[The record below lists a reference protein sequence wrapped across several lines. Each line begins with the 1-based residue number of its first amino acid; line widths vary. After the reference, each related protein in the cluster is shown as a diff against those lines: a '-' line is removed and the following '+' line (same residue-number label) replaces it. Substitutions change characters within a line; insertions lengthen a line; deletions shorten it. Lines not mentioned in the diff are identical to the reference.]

1 MRYQEQS
8 QTEVRTMADGSITI
22 VVDVDGKGV
31 TTLNSQLDSL
41 EGKSQKASGG
51 VKDLVTSIGL
61 VKLASVAFDVLK
73 SSLDAAISRFDTMQK
88 FPKVLNA
95 LGFSADESNR
105 SVSKLSDGI
114 DGLPTKLDDVVSTAQ
129 RMTAITGNLDKST
142 NATLALNNAMLASGA
157 STNDANR
164 GMEQYIQM
172 LSTGKV
178 DLQSWKTLQETMPI
192 GLQKTAEAMGFVGK
206 TAQRDLYDALKS
218 GTITFDEFQN
228 KLIELGTGTGELAK
242 LAKLNS
248 EGIATSFSNL
258 KNAASKGIA
267 NIIDALNDLSKEVTN
282 KSIAQNLDSLKGV
295 VNATFK
301 TITDVI
307 RASGPVVSEFVK
319 ILGQTID
326 VVKPLT
332 PALIG
337 LAAAYGGFKILS
349 SINSL
354 FQGTNA
360 VLQMAAL
367 SGETLTIVTQ
377 AHLVAQ
383 VADTNAT
390 KADVLAKGAQQGAVK
405 LSTLLIGLLSGGIS
419 AHTVATTIATAATG
433 AFSAALTFLTGPIGI
448 AVVAIGALVTAAIA
462 IWKWFNKEAE
472 EVKNLRAEQKEL
484 ISSTDELV
492 KKNEQA
498 VQSRKEEVDSLSATK
513 SNYKD
518 LISEMEMLSQKE
530 KLSTSEK
537 KRMGEIVEELN
548 GKLGDLNLVY
558 DEQSN
563 KLSEQPAKIQAQ
575 IDAFHALDE
584 ASSAQERINEMLKQ
598 RNDNEAKLMEINIA
612 RERWNET
619 LSQSSGNTKEA
630 AENIQSL
637 NEQEQALKATQ
648 GELTNEII
656 STASAHEE
664 SMQRASD
671 AVESGVMQQTISY
684 DALQGKN
691 KEVMD
696 ALRAEY
702 QSLEEK
708 VGNAFDVIQQKQAI
722 STEQMIA
729 NLQQN
734 QQAVAEWSQNIAIL
748 AERGVDQGLL
758 EQLRKM
764 GPEGAAQAAAL
775 VTSSDE
781 QLQQLNEVF
790 RNSGETSMNAMKEG
804 YQLGKLGVD
813 GEIANMIPTQRET
826 LSSQIASA
834 DFTGL
839 GTNVTDNIKAG
850 VENGRNQVA
859 EATKGIVAESA
870 TQAKTEVQSSDF
882 KGIGNAIPEGL
893 AGGIDTGKD
902 KPKTAVTGMTEDVIG
917 AARKGFDTHSPSKV
931 FHDIGGNLAEGLAN
945 GIQTA
950 QSSAISA
957 VQQLVSMVIQSADGL
972 DGPMYFIGVN
982 AMFGLANGIES
993 GSSAALAM
1001 AQSVANAIAET
1012 MQAALDIH
1020 SPSRVMRDKVGRY
1033 IPQGV
1038 AEGIE
1043 QEANAP
1049 LKAIDS
1055 LSSMLTKRI
1064 SPESALR
1071 LGNIGLASIGSQM
1084 VSNSK
1089 TSNVTNTQDNRG
1101 LFDGATFNWN
1111 NKEDIRNTMQEIA
1124 WIMQTEGARLE

>member
-1 MRYQEQS
+1 
-8 QTEVRTMADGSITI
+8 MADGSIVI
-22 VVDVDGKGV
+22 AVEVDGKGV
-31 TTLNSQLDSL
+31 TTLNGQLDQL

-114 DGLPTKLDDVVSTAQ
+114 DGLPTKLDDVVATAQ
-129 RMTAITGNLDKST
+129 RMTTVTGNLDKST
-142 NATLALNNAMLASGA
+142 NATIALNNAMLASGA
-157 STNDANR
+157 SSDGAKR
-164 GMEQYIQM
+164 GIDQYIKM

-178 DLQSWKTLQETMPI
+178 ELVSWQTLQETMPI

-206 TAQRDLYDALKS
+206 TAQTDLYDALKS
-218 GTITFDEFQN
+218 GTITFDQFQN
-228 KLIELGTGTGELAK
+228 KLIELGTGTGELAN

-258 KNAASKGIA
+258 KNAASKGVA
-267 NIIDALNDLSKEVTN
+267 NIIDALNDLSKEVTK
-282 KSIAQNLDSLKGV
+282 KSIAQNLDSLKV
-295 VNATFK
+295 IVNTTFK
-301 TITDVI
+301 TITEVI
-307 RASGPVVSEFVK
+307 RASGPVVSAFMK
-319 ILGQTID
+319 ILSQTID

-349 SINSL
+349 AINSL

-367 SGETLTIVTQ
+367 SGQALTLVTQ
-377 AHLVAQ
+377 GHMVAQ
-383 VADTNAT
+383 IADTNAT
-390 KADVLAKGAQQGAVK
+390 KADILAKSAQQGAVK

-433 AFSAALTFLTGPIGI
+433 AFSAAITFLTGPIGI
-448 AVVAIGALVTAAIA
+448 AVVAIGALVTAAVA

-472 EVKNLRAEQKEL
+472 EVKNLRAEQEEL

-498 VQSRKEEVDSLSATK
+498 TQSRKEEVESLSATK

-518 LISEMEMLSQKE
+518 LISEMEMLSEKE

-558 DEQSN
+558 DEQNN
-563 KLSEQPAKIQAQ
+563 KLSEQPGKIQAQ
-575 IDAFHALDE
+575 VDAYHALDE

-630 AENIQSL
+630 TENIQSL
-637 NEQEQALKATQ
+637 NEQELALKATQ

-656 STASAHEE
+656 STANAHEE
-664 SMQRASD
+664 SMQRASA

-708 VGNAFDVIQQKQAI
+708 VGSAFDVIQQKQAI

-734 QQAVAEWSQNIAIL
+734 QQAVAEWSQNIAVL

-781 QLQQLNEVF
+781 QLQQLNDVF
-790 RNSGETSMNAMKEG
+790 RNSGESSMNAMKEG
-804 YQLGKLGVD
+804 YQLGKNGVD

-826 LSSQIASA
+826 LATQIASA
-834 DFTGL
+834 DFSGL

-850 VENGRNQVA
+850 VENGRTQVA

-882 KGIGNAIPEGL
+882 KGIGTAIPEGL
-893 AGGIDTGKD
+893 AGGIETGKD
-902 KPKTAVTGMTEDVIG
+902 KPKTAVTGMTDDVIG
-917 AARKGFDTHSPSKV
+917 AARKGFDTHSPSRV
-931 FHDIGGNLAEGLAN
+931 FHEIGGNLSEGLAN

-950 QSSAISA
+950 QSSATSA
-957 VQQLVSMVIQSADGL
+957 VKQLVSMVIQSADGL

-982 AMFGLANGIES
+982 AMFGLTRGINS
-993 GSSAALAM
+993 GASSAIAA
-1001 AQSVANAIAET
+1001 AQSVANSIAQT

-1020 SPSRVMRDKVGRY
+1020 SPSRVMRDKVGKY

-1043 QEANAP
+1043 LESKAP
-1049 LKAIDS
+1049 LRAIDS
-1055 LSSMLTKRI
+1055 LSTLLSKRI
-1064 SPESALR
+1064 APESFLSIGSSSAA
-1071 LGNIGLASIGSQM
+1071 LGNIVNTSETKTDNYQPTINVTINQADL
-1084 VSNSK
+1084 SNDQGIEK
-1089 TSNVTNTQDNRG
+1089 TSEQLAILTERQMRG
-1101 LFDGATFNWN
+1101 
-1111 NKEDIRNTMQEIA
+1111 
-1124 WIMQTEGARLE
+1124 RLA